1 MPPPPEGDMGPADVP
16 PPPPD
21 DTGDDVV

>member
-1 MPPPPEGDMGPADVP
+1 MAPPPEGDMGGVDMP

-21 DTGDDVV
+21 DTGDDIV

>member
-1 MPPPPEGDMGPADVP
+1 MPPPPEGDMGPADMP

-21 DTGDDVV
+21 DTGDDIV